1 MDDEVLKVPAKYNRC
16 GIKVKCLKCKYQV
29 SAKCGSTGKAISSC
43 ENKNQHR
50 YNLLVCVPNTPGAR
64 RTRILKTANFNEAL
78 VELTRFKE
86 ELQQQGYHKQTI
98 TKVENKTTLNYFM
111 TAYLDAVS
119 GVNTPVILIRER
131 SKQHIGDSL
140 RAFKRFRISLKKVG
154 YNFDGMNPEN
164 IKDQEVS
171 IYHEYLLND
180 LKLGQRSYNKHMG
193 IMKTLFNWIKRVKDQ
208 HDLPNTFNHVELT
221 TVKTHVSIINKSE
234 FEKLLDAITVE
245 NSLHEY
251 SGKYYYRD
259 WLIPAYRLALETG
272 LRREELLTL
281 NWSDIVPV
289 DDGKLVCRIPNLK
302 VNRIMKGRSSKEH
315 MKYIPVTKSLLS
327 LLKEMGYDQHKESDD
342 RIIER
347 PDQSLEQAKGL
358 LSRAFSHFNSFTDN
372 QSMMFGVLRKTYITK
387 LTIAAGPNAKLFT
400 GSSSDQVLLDHY
412 ISSAYIAASLDDFE
426 VL

>member
-1 MDDEVLKVPAKYNRC
+1 MLKVPAKYNRC

-29 SAKCGSTGKAISSC
+29 SAKCGATGNPISSC
-43 ENKNQHR
+43 ENKHQHR
-50 YNLLVCVPNTPGAR
+50 YNLIVCVPNTPGAR
-64 RTRILKTANFNEAL
+64 RTRILQTKDFNEAL
-78 VELTRFKE
+78 VELTKFRE
-86 ELQQQGYHKQTI
+86 ELLVLGFHKQKI

-140 RAFKRFRISLKKVG
+140 RAFKRFRTSLKNAG
-154 YNFDGMNPEN
+154 YHFDGMSPRD
-164 IKDQEVS
+164 IKDEEVS

-180 LKLGQRSYNKHMG
+180 LKLGERSYNKHMG
-193 IMKTLFNWIKRVKDQ
+193 IMKTLFNWIRRVKDR
-208 HDLPNTFNHVELT
+208 DDVPNTFNHLQLN
-221 TVKTHVSIINKSE
+221 TVKTHVSIINKTE
-234 FEKLLDAITVE
+234 FEKILDAITVE
-245 NSLHEY
+245 NSRHEP

-259 WLIPAYRLALETG
+259 WLKPAYKLGLQTG

-281 NWSDIVPV
+281 KWSDIVPV
-289 DDGKLVCRIPNLK
+289 DDGKHVCRIPNLK
-302 VNRIMKGRSSKEH
+302 VNRLMRGRTSKEH

-327 LLKEMGYDQHKESDD
+327 LLKELGYDQHKESDD
-342 RIIER
+342 RIIDR

-372 QSMMFGVLRKTYITK
+372 RPMKFGVLRKTFITK

-400 GSSSDQVLLDHY
+400 GSSSEAVLTGHY
-412 ISSAYIAASLDDFE
+412 LSMAYIAANLDDFE